1 MQQEKD
7 SRDMSVI
14 SRESNQ
20 LPADI
25 DDFHNGL
32 RILAR
37 MIARAYIKE
46 LDLKHQQ
53 LKEKQ
58 ANAKST
64 SSKAN
69 LIRKFPKRRLAL
81 TVPETAVLLGVDRAS
96 VYDGVIS
103 GQIPSIRIGQEIV
116 IPKAALVKL
125 LSISL
130 KDDKK
135 NLNPYPNELAPQTL
149 VESR

>member
-7 SRDMSVI
+7 NRESVMN
-14 SRESNQ
+14 RESNQ
-20 LPADI
+20 PSADI

-103 GQIPSIRIGQEIV
+103 GQIPSVRIGQKIV

-135 NLNPYPNELAPQTL
+135 N
-149 VESR
+149 

>member
-7 SRDMSVI
+7 NREISVM

-20 LPADI
+20 PLADT

-37 MIARAYIKE
+37 MIARAYIKDM
-46 LDLKHQQ
+46 DLKHQQ

-58 ANAKST
+58 ANVEPT

-69 LIRKFPKRRLAL
+69 MIRKFPKRRLAL
-81 TVPETAVLLGVDRAS
+81 TVPETAVLLGVDRVS
-96 VYDGVIS
+96 VYDSVIS
-103 GQIPSIRIGQEIV
+103 GQIPSVRIVQEIV

-130 KDDKK
+130 KENRLLTKV
-135 NLNPYPNELAPQTL
+135 ELL
-149 VESR
+149 VEPLVTY